1 MKTTEAQRHPATD
14 ERDINE
20 ITGAIIGVAI
30 AVHRVLGPGLLESIY
45 ESALCVEF
53 DDRKIS
59 YVRQQQ
65 VPAFYK
71 GRRVGTY
78 VVDLVVEDRVVVEIK
93 SVARVLPVLEAQLLT
108 YMRLLKKKLGLLI
121 NFNSAVLKDGL
132 IRRAL

>member
-1 MKTTEAQRHPATD
+1 MTEPHTHGATED
-14 ERDINE
+14 RDINE
-20 ITGAIIGVAI
+20 ITGAIIGAAI

-53 DDRKIS
+53 EERQIR
-59 YVRQQQ
+59 YARQQQ

-78 VVDLVVEDRVVVEIK
+78 VVDLIVEDRVVVEIK
-93 SVARVLPVLEAQLLT
+93 SVIKVLPVLEAQLLT
-108 YMRLLKKKLGLLI
+108 YMRLLKKKMGLLI
-121 NFNSAVLKDGL
+121 NFHSAVLKDGV

>member
-1 MKTTEAQRHPATD
+1 MTTTETQRHGD
-14 ERDINE
+14 SDGRDINE
-20 ITGAIIGVAI
+20 ITGTIIGAAI

-53 DDRKIS
+53 EERQIR
-59 YVRQQQ
+59 YARQQQ

-71 GRRVGTY
+71 GRRLGTY

-93 SVARVLPVLEAQLLT
+93 SVIKVLPVLEAQLLT
-108 YMRLLKKKLGLLI
+108 YMRLLKKKMGLLI
-121 NFNSAVLKDGL
+121 NFHSAVLKDGV

>member
-1 MKTTEAQRHPATD
+1 MTTTETQRPGD
-14 ERDINE
+14 SDDRDINE
-20 ITGAIIGVAI
+20 ITGAIIGAAI

-53 DDRKIS
+53 EERQIR
-59 YVRQQQ
+59 YARQQQ

-78 VVDLVVEDRVVVEIK
+78 VVDLIVEDRVVVEIK
-93 SVARVLPVLEAQLLT
+93 SVIKVLPVLEAQLLT
-108 YMRLLKKKLGLLI
+108 YMRLLKKKMGLLI
-121 NFNSAVLKDGL
+121 NFHSAVLKDGV